1 MAGLQPCPSFEEL
14 DTGWAEGGA
23 GASGPAAGAA
33 LKESVAPSDE
43 MVESEEDGG
52 RNTSAAALPA
62 SVSELVA
69 AKSAL
74 AMAPPARDVLTHAGP
89 RSSNWRSETRRATGV
104 VPKARTCGGAARS
117 SSAQSQRPAE
127 IMENCFARQPDEAD
141 SAPRGVPTRG
151 MGIAGSSRGRRATAG
166 SYRGVATLTREM
178 VPRGRPSSLNHIW
191 PGHACRQ
198 IMHADRCGEFIC

>member
-1 MAGLQPCPSFEEL
+1 MIYILASVSELVAAESALAMAPPAMDVLTHS
-14 DTGWAEGGA
+14 
-23 GASGPAAGAA
+23 SGPAAGAA

-43 MVESEEDGG
+43 MVESEGDGV

-117 SSAQSQRPAE
+117 SSAQSQRPA
-127 IMENCFARQPDEAD
+127 
-141 SAPRGVPTRG
+141 
-151 MGIAGSSRGRRATAG
+151 
-166 SYRGVATLTREM
+166 
-178 VPRGRPSSLNHIW
+178 
-191 PGHACRQ
+191 
-198 IMHADRCGEFIC
+198 